1 MQRLWILQINAQ
13 NLSLDLW
20 LQQIEH
26 GQRQP
31 EGEWPISRYRE
42 SVKSGDLL
50 WFWQSGSGL
59 LAQGLCTSSAYR
71 SEENPDFEW
80 RIGYRITYRF
90 TQALSRAFFS
100 ERLSKELQDVPF
112 FKRPQ
117 GDIFKVPTAHREQLQ
132 SIVSPFLKSLARPA
146 TLLWPEIA
154 LQIKKQ
160 GLQLPDRSL
169 RQYHLALES
178 QGLVILTGRSGTGK
192 SWLTHAYAQAK
203 RAAYLLVPVSPHWM
217 GPEDLLGYYNAVSER
232 FMPTVVAEFIEAA
245 AKAWHTAQ
253 SENTTAQA
261 YHLVLD
267 EMNLAPTEQYFA
279 PLLSL
284 LEVRRRQAPA
294 FYQRLGA
301 KDLEIPP
308 NLYCIGTANQEHLRS
323 SFSERL
329 ADRAF
334 VISLSP
340 ALPPLDHFFTGKTKE
355 VMGLFWPALQRCFYV
370 SHRTLEDVR
379 TYLNQAAIYQVPA
392 LEALDE
398 ALAQK
403 ILHRPPDDPSP
414 EAIHH
419 LQGLLPEALNLSQ
432 QALAQHLY
440 QSSFSADL

>member
-1 MQRLWILQINAQ
+1 MQSLWILQISPQ
-13 NLSLDLW
+13 TLSLALW
-20 LQQIEH
+20 LQQIEQ
-26 GQRQP
+26 GQRQA

-42 SVKSGDLL
+42 AIKNGDLI

-59 LAQGLCTSSAYR
+59 LATGICTSTAYR

-80 RIGYRITYRF
+80 KIGYRITHKL
-90 TQALSRAFFS
+90 TQGLPRSFFS
-100 ERLSKELQDVPF
+100 DRLQELPF

-117 GDIFKVPTAHREQLQ
+117 GDLFKVPTTMIARLQ
-132 SIVSPFLKSLARPA
+132 AEALPFLTALITPSA
-146 TLLWPEIA
+146 LLWPEIA
-154 LQIKKQ
+154 LHIQKQ
-160 GLQLPDRSL
+160 GLQLPERSL

-178 QGLVILTGRSGTGK
+178 HGLVILTGRSGTGK
-192 SWLTHAYAQAK
+192 SWLTHAYAKAK
-203 RAAYLLVPVSPHWM
+203 QAAYLLIPVSPHWM

-232 FMPTVVAEFIEAA
+232 FMPTVVTDFIETA
-245 AKAWHTAQ
+245 AKAWHSAQ
-253 SENTTAQA
+253 AEKTTAQA

-284 LEVRRRQAPA
+284 LEVRRRKEPA

-308 NLYCIGTANQEHLRS
+308 NLYCIGTANQEHLHS
-323 SFSERL
+323 AFSERL

-340 ALPPLDHFFTGKTKE
+340 PLPPLEHFFTDKAKE
-355 VMGLFWPALQRCFYV
+355 AMGLFWPALQRCFYV
-370 SHRTLEDVR
+370 SYRTLEDVQ
-379 TYLNQAAIYQVPA
+379 TYLNQAAVYQIPV

-403 ILHRPPDDPSP
+403 VLHRPPEEASM
-414 EAIHH
+414 EAIHA
-419 LQGLLPEALNLSQ
+419 LQEALPTSFTLSQ
-432 QALAQHLY
+432 QVLAQHLY
-440 QSSFSADL
+440 HTGFSSD